1 MKKLAVAA
9 VASLAAL
16 ASSAAREDLASI
28 RLAPV
33 EKVSEAIVKVADFA
47 GNSTFG
53 TMAAMSLA
61 ASDAT
66 NMCGTG
72 ECVLSGDTA
81 LSGDLD
87 KFVDS
92 LDEKYAKAAGALPAG
107 VIAQFKV
114 FSPATRIA
122 AQEIAKLAEEKEFA
136 VQAEDIKRA
145 AAIIGDAKEIC
156 IEARIEASAL
166 VFDMKCAFARGAK
179 TLTLIPAPLADAK
192 PLAFAKGSPLS
203 AAATMAKGKFARCP
217 VAAVNSVFAFLK
229 SKGVNFRGIK
239 AEKTAEGFGRFEV
252 DLDAI
257 IAYLVKDAEKEV
269 SKLAGE
275 DKDKFAKELQELQAA
290 MGKVSCGQ
298 ACGEDALVRTAC
310 YVKGAKGIADAQKT
324 LERLM
329 PEAAKE
335 KCLCVGVAHYY
346 AFGRLVLDALLKN
359 AETAPLVAAIKGIV
373 PMLPPFDNAGAAAM
387 AWRDGDSVKARV
399 RISAAEIRG
408 FGTAISSIVAMF
420 AQAAK
425 VEVEEITEDDDD

>member
-33 EKVSEAIVKVADFA
+33 EKVSEAIIKVADFA
-47 GNSTFG
+47 GNSIFG
-53 TMAAMSLA
+53 PMAAMSLA

-66 NMCGTG
+66 NACGTG
-72 ECVLSGDTA
+72 ACVLSGDTA

-87 KFVDS
+87 KLVES
-92 LDEKYAKAAGALPAG
+92 LDEKYVKAAGALPDG
-107 VIAQFKV
+107 VIAQLKV
-114 FSPATRIA
+114 FSPAMRIA
-122 AQEIAKLAEEKEFA
+122 AQEIAKLADDKDYA
-136 VQAEDIKRA
+136 AQAEDIKRA

-156 IEARIEASAL
+156 IEARIEASAV

-192 PLAFAKGSPLS
+192 PLAFAKGSPLG
-203 AAATMAKGKFARCP
+203 ATATMAKGKFACCP
-217 VAAVNSVFAFLK
+217 VARVNSVFAFLK
-229 SKGVNFRGIK
+229 SKGINFRGIK
-239 AEKTAEGFGRFEV
+239 AEKTAEGFGRFEL

-257 IAYLVKDAEKEV
+257 IGYLVKDAEKEV

-275 DKDKFAKELQELQAA
+275 DEDKFVKELEAA
-290 MGKVSCGQ
+290 MGKEACGQ
-298 ACGEDALVRTAC
+298 TCGEDALVRTAC

-359 AETAPLVAAIKGIV
+359 AETASLVAAVKGIV

-387 AWRDGDSVKARV
+387 AWRDGDAVKARV

-420 AQAAK
+420 AQAAQ
-425 VEVEEITEDDDD
+425 VEVEETAEDDDD